1 MFPSPFPLMV
11 NPTPKE
17 IIDYWF
23 SARISQHWF
32 SSVPELDDEIRD
44 SYAMV
49 WEKAA
54 AGDLDGWAGDPNGSL
69 ALIIILDQFP
79 LNMFRGEAKCF
90 STESKAMDVARHAI
104 DRGFEERLPREQ
116 LAFLFMPFMHSE
128 RLEDQ
133 DLAVSL
139 YRQYNLEANA
149 SFAEHHRKIVRR
161 FGRFPHRN
169 AILGRES
176 SAVEISYLASD
187 GAFKG

>member
-1 MFPSPFPLMV
+1 MPMV
-11 NPTPKE
+11 NLTPKE

-23 SARISQHWF
+23 SARIKQHWF
-32 SSVPELDDEIRD
+32 SSVLELDDEIRD
-44 SYAMV
+44 SYATV

-54 AGDLDGWAGDPNGSL
+54 AGDLDGWADHPDGSL

-90 STESKAMDVARHAI
+90 STESKVIDVARHAI
-104 DRGFEERLPREQ
+104 DRSFDERLPREQ

-139 YRQYNLEANA
+139 YRQYNLEANI
-149 SFAEHHRKIVRR
+149 SFAEHHQGIVRR
-161 FGRFPHRN
+161 FERFPHRN

-176 SAVEISYLASD
+176 TADEISYLASD